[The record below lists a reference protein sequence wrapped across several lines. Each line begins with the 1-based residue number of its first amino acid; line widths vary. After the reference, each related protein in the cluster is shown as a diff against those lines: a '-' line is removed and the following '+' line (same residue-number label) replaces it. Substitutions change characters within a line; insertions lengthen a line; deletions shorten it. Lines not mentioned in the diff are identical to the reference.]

1 MLHNFACVT
10 KQANKMRAKS
20 IFLMA
25 IMPWLLS
32 NNVLAGET
40 DPNPKPQPIDVRT
53 GNHQQPRTLGPSCY
67 YYDGCV
73 YIEGAFYET
82 SISGTVTRAGDDNQ
96 WSNTA
101 NGNTLQILVPTTPGT
116 YTLTF
121 TLSSGVTYTG
131 EYILTD

>member
-1 MLHNFACVT
+1 MRVKIFVML
-10 KQANKMRAKS
+10 
-20 IFLMA
+20 A
-25 IMPWLLS
+25 IMPFLQLS
-32 NNVLAGET
+32 KCFAVET
-40 DPNPKPQPIDVRT
+40 DPNQTPQPIVVRSSNNT
-53 GNHQQPRTLGPSCY
+53 RPRTLGPDCY

-73 YIEGAFYET
+73 YIEGAFYEK
-82 SISGTVTRAGDDNQ
+82 SISGTVTRVGDNNQ

-101 NGNTLQILVPTTPGT
+101 NGNTLQIQVPTTPGT

>member
-1 MLHNFACVT
+1 MLCNFACVT
-10 KQANKMRAKS
+10 KPRKQMRAR
-20 IFLMA
+20 FLLLMA
-25 IMPWLLS
+25 TMSWFLS
-32 NNVLAGET
+32 NSVFARNTEPVPT
-40 DPNPKPQPIDVRT
+40 PQPIDVRSESKK
-53 GNHQQPRTLGPSCY
+53 QPRTLNPECY
-67 YYDGCV
+67 YLDGCV

-101 NGNTLQILVPTTPGT
+101 NGNTLQIQVPTTPGT

-121 TLSSGVTYTG
+121 TLSYGGTYTG